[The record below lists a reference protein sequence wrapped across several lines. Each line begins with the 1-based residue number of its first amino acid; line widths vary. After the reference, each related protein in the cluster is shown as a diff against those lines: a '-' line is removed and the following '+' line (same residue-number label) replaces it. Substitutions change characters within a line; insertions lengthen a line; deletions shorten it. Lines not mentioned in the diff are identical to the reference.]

1 VNGPLARLSCY
12 WVDGIIYF
20 RVFLRAREEEREKG
34 RRKERGKR
42 GKREYMI

>member
-20 RVFLRAREEEREKG
+20 RVFLRARGEERERREG
-34 RRKERGKR
+34 REG
-42 GKREYMI
+42 REGRENT